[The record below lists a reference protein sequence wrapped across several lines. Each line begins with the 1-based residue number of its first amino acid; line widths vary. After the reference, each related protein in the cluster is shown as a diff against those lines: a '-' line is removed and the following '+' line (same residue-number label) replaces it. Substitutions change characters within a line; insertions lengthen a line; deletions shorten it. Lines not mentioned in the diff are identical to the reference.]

1 MKFLNAAGMNFMSKL
16 LIAVISCLV
25 LVACETTD
33 RPPFRRMTELELQ
46 AYNQTVEL
54 PSMVYCFDEVRTGS
68 FIKKKYCFTLLEIAN
83 AANNNAHALGAL
95 NYGGGGR
102 YTPGYSPIRSRTP

>member
-1 MKFLNAAGMNFMSKL
+1 MNKL
-16 LIAVISCLV
+16 LAALISCLV

-33 RPPFRRMTELELQ
+33 RPPIRRMTEMELQ

-68 FIKKKYCFTLLEIAN
+68 FIRKKYYFTLLEIAN
-83 AANNNAHALGAL
+83 SLNNSAHSLGTL
-95 NYGGGGR
+95 N
-102 YTPGYSPIRSRTP
+102 

>member
-1 MKFLNAAGMNFMSKL
+1 MNKL
-16 LIAVISCLV
+16 LAAVISCLV

-33 RPPFRRMTELELQ
+33 RPPIRRMTEAEVQ

-54 PSMVYCFDEVRTGS
+54 PAMVYCFDEIETGS

-83 AANNNAHALGAL
+83 SVNNSSHVLGTL

-102 YTPGYSPIRSRTP
+102 YSPGYNPIRSRTP

>member
-1 MKFLNAAGMNFMSKL
+1 MNKL
-16 LIAVISCLV
+16 LAAVISCLV

-68 FIKKKYCFTLLEIAN
+68 FIKKKYCFTLFEIAR
-83 AANNNAHALGAL
+83 AANDNAHTLGNL

-102 YTPGYSPIRSRTP
+102 YTPGYSPIRGRTP

>member
-1 MKFLNAAGMNFMSKL
+1 MKFLNTAGINFMSKL

-68 FIKKKYCFTLLEIAN
+68 SIKKKYCFTLLEIASAIN
-83 AANNNAHALGAL
+83 DNAHTLGNL

-102 YTPGYSPIRSRTP
+102 YTPGYSPIRSHTP

>member
-1 MKFLNAAGMNFMSKL
+1 MNKL
-16 LIAVISCLV
+16 LAVVISCLV

-83 AANNNAHALGAL
+83 AANNNALTLGNL

-102 YTPGYSPIRSRTP
+102 YTPGYNSMRRSTP

>member
-16 LIAVISCLV
+16 LVAVVSCLV

-33 RPPFRRMTELELQ
+33 RPPFRRMSELELQ

-102 YTPGYSPIRSRTP
+102 YTPGYNSMRRSTP

>member
-1 MKFLNAAGMNFMSKL
+1 MKFLNPAGMNFMSKL
-16 LIAVISCLV
+16 PVAVISCLV

-33 RPPFRRMTELELQ
+33 RPSFRRMNELELQ
-46 AYNQTVEL
+46 AYNETVEL
-54 PSMVYCFDEVRTGS
+54 PYMVYCIDEVRTGS

-83 AANNNAHALGAL
+83 AVNDNAHTLGNL

-102 YTPGYSPIRSRTP
+102 YTPGYNSMRRSTP

>member
-1 MKFLNAAGMNFMSKL
+1 MNKL
-16 LIAVISCLV
+16 LAAVISCLV

-68 FIKKKYCFTLLEIAN
+68 FIKKKYCFTLFEIASAVN
-83 AANNNAHALGAL
+83 DNAHTLGNL